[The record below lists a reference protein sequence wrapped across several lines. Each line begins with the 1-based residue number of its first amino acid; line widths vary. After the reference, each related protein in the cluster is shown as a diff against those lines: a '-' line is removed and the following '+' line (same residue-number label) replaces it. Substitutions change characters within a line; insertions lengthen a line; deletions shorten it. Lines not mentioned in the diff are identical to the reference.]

1 MVVTLRRLTCRSARR
16 SLIAVLLDPRKWMV
30 LPCSQLRYLS
40 HPRVVLRLC
49 CRMLIVVCRWQSVS
63 CIISSSLFFVQI
75 LLRSS
80 RRRRSSRPVFSGAG
94 TRTSSGIRQ
103 PLSRGDFGVGSIGH
117 GSSSSRSSSTC
128 ASRYQITPSGQMN
141 P

>member
-16 SLIAVLLDPRKWMV
+16 SLIAVLPDLTKWMV

-75 LLRSS
+75 QLRSS
-80 RRRRSSRPVFSGAG
+80 RRRRSSRPVFSGA
-94 TRTSSGIRQ
+94 RSSSGLRC
-103 PLSRGDFGVGSIGH
+103 PLTWGDFGVGSIGH

-128 ASRYQITPSGQMN
+128 ASQFQITPSGQMN